1 MTATTLHL
9 LHAAATPVTVDAD
22 TVAPGLLVHRW
33 PDPTHP
39 WRIAHHSGLVIAHAP
54 DWAAART
61 GAALI
66 APLAD
71 WTRSPGEL
79 ATGPGPDQV
88 EVQELLQR
96 AGCRIATPAA

>member
-9 LHAAATPVTVDAD
+9 PHAAATPVTVDAD
-22 TVAPGLLVHRW
+22 TVAPGILVHRW

-39 WRIAHHSGLVIAHAP
+39 WRIVHHSGLVIGHAP
-54 DWAAART
+54 SEAAARR

-71 WTRSPGEL
+71 WTRSPAEL
-79 ATGPGPDQV
+79 ATVTGLDQV
-88 EVQELLQR
+88 EVQELLRR
-96 AGCRIATPAA
+96 AGCRIATSTG